1 MEKLLI
7 ILLLKF
13 NNSNNF
19 LHIISPLVNIVKDLR
34 IRERKKTVQVLSRF
48 IHFVKYDR

>member
-1 MEKLLI
+1 MEKRLI
-7 ILLLKF
+7 ILLQKF

-34 IRERKKTVQVLSRF
+34 KKTQCSHGSSTL
-48 IHFVKYDR
+48 